1 MRPCIA
7 VLFLLLIAFCHVAD
21 ARPYDFYDVIVD
33 DQPRIV
39 YKRANGGNQ
48 QELVMARLQQLLGPE
63 AFTEID
69 SHGRLSNL
77 QRLG

>member
-1 MRPCIA
+1 MRSCIA
-7 VLFLLLIAFCHVAD
+7 VLFLLLVASAT
-21 ARPYDFYDVIVD
+21 ARPLEEFDLLFEE
-33 DQPRIV
+33 QPKLV
-39 YKRANGGNQ
+39 YKRASNGNQ

-63 AFTEID
+63 AFTEFD

>member
-1 MRPCIA
+1 MRSCIA
-7 VLFLLLIAFCHVAD
+7 ILFLLLIAYSHVAT
-21 ARPYDFYDVIVD
+21 ARPFDSYELIVE

>member
-1 MRPCIA
+1 MRSCIA
-7 VLFLLLIAFCHVAD
+7 ILFLLLIVCCHVVYGGPFERAD
-21 ARPYDFYDVIVD
+21 LTMIED
-33 DQPRIV
+33 PRFV
-39 YKRANGGNQ
+39 YKRANGDQ
-48 QELVMARLQQLLGPE
+48 KELVMARLQQLLGPE